1 MTSITLHLS
10 SISLFRVVPVKGKS
24 GGKLS
29 FRMNDHGSSSCM
41 YPVYQ
46 KELEWTVDLMLDRA
60 GTHSIGISTEHLT
73 EVYLQPELI

>member
-1 MTSITLHLS
+1 M
-10 SISLFRVVPVKGKS
+10 PVKGKS

-29 FRMNDHGSSSCM
+29 FRMNDHGSGGGCM

-60 GTHSIGISTEHLT
+60 RHTALNRNIYTHLT
-73 EVYLQPELI
+73 EVYLQPELICLQSRPIYPNVVS

>member
-1 MTSITLHLS
+1 
-10 SISLFRVVPVKGKS
+10 
-24 GGKLS
+24 
-29 FRMNDHGSSSCM
+29 MNDHGSGGGCM

-60 GTHSIGISTEHLT
+60 RHTALNRNIYTHLT

>member
-1 MTSITLHLS
+1 MITAAAAVCILC
-10 SISLFRVVPVKGKS
+10 IK
-24 GGKLS
+24 
-29 FRMNDHGSSSCM
+29 
-41 YPVYQ
+41 Q

>member
-1 MTSITLHLS
+1 
-10 SISLFRVVPVKGKS
+10 
-24 GGKLS
+24 
-29 FRMNDHGSSSCM
+29 MNDHGSGGGCM

-60 GTHSIGISTEHLT
+60 GTHTIGISTEHLT

>member
-1 MTSITLHLS
+1 
-10 SISLFRVVPVKGKS
+10 
-24 GGKLS
+24 
-29 FRMNDHGSSSCM
+29 MNDHGSGGGCM

-73 EVYLQPELI
+73 EVYLQPNLFNSYNKNQIMSPVSSLEIFMSLSIYI